1 MLPVTNTIHI
11 KINDHIDHE
20 EYAEALAELEKLPD
34 SLQKKSTVDRLKV
47 DQKCLES
54 TGQKLFEQIASG
66 RSMIGICHQ
75 NTREGEI
82 FKRIVLNTIGT
93 LLTKS
98 LGQKLIQKILLSNI
112 PVIIYPYLKFRTTPS
127 DLFSKLKKSFL
138 LGFDPDFSKKKFLQD
153 RTSRL
158 FLRLPPCIGLVHELC
173 HVNDGIDGTM
183 QLNFS
188 YDPKH
193 TMEEMY
199 AITGKVN
206 YKGHSYLPYNIY
218 NENAFRQLF
227 RIPDRTSYE

>member
-1 MLPVTNTIHI
+1 MLPVTNSTYIR
-11 KINDHIDHE
+11 INDHISHE

-34 SLQKKSTVDRLKV
+34 SLQKKSTIERVKV
-47 DQKCLES
+47 DQKYLEN
-54 TGQKLFEQIASG
+54 TGQILFEEIASG

-98 LGQKLIQKILLSNI
+98 LGQKLIQKILLSNV

-127 DLFSKLKKSFL
+127 NLFNKLKKSFL
-138 LGFDPDFSKKKFLQD
+138 LGFDPDFTKKKFQD
-153 RTSRL
+153 QTSRH
-158 FLRLPPCIGLVHELC
+158 LPFYIGLVHEFC

-183 QLNFS
+183 QVNSS
-188 YDPKH
+188 YDPRQ

-199 AITGKVN
+199 AITGKVS

-227 RIPDRTSYE
+227 RLPARTLW